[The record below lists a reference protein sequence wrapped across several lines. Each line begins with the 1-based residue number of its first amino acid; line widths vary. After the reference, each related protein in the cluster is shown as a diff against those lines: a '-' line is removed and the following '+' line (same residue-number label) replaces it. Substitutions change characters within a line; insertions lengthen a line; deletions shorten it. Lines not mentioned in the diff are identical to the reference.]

1 MYGRGGAQIR
11 FGPSFTPD
19 VIKWIIGANVALF
32 LAQMYGPS
40 GLSLALWMDER
51 FWQGEI
57 WRAATY
63 MWLHGG
69 GFHLLFNMLGL
80 WMFGSELAAA
90 WGTPRFLKYYFA
102 TGIGAGV
109 VIALWQGLLQ
119 LLSGSVQGATLGA
132 SGALYGVLLASSLV
146 WPNRTV
152 MLLFPPIPLRAIWM
166 IPTFLLLDLIF
177 MSRQVSVIGHLGGA
191 LVGLALLSGSGDAGV
206 TISQL
211 QYKFR
216 RWRMRNKL
224 RALDGDDER
233 RRRQVH

>member
-1 MYGRGGAQIR
+1 MQ
-11 FGPSFTPD
+11 FGPGFTPD
-19 VIKWIIGANVALF
+19 VIKWLIGANVAVYLIQSF
-32 LAQMYGPS
+32 GPD
-40 GLSLALWMDER
+40 AFTTQLWMDDR
-51 FWQGEI
+51 FWSGEL

-80 WMFGSELAAA
+80 WMFGSEVAAA
-90 WGTPRFLKYYFA
+90 WGPRRFLQYYLA

-109 VIALWQGLLQ
+109 VIALWQGALQ
-119 LLSGSVQGATLGA
+119 LISPGIGGATLGA
-132 SGALYGVLLASSLV
+132 SGALYGVLLASSLL

-152 MLLFPPIPLRAIWM
+152 VLLFPPIPLRAIYM
-166 IPTFLLLDLIF
+166 IPTFLLMDLIF

-191 LVGLALLSGSGDAGV
+191 LVGLALLSRSGDAGI

-211 QYKFR
+211 QYRFR

-224 RALDGDDER
+224 RALDADDR
-233 RRRQVH
+233 KRRQFH

>member
-1 MYGRGGAQIR
+1 MYGRGGAQMR

-19 VIKWIIGANVALF
+19 VIKWLVGVNVAVYLIQRF
-32 LAQMYGPS
+32 GSRAVTT
-40 GLSLALWMDER
+40 ALWMDDR
-51 FWQGEI
+51 FWSGEL

-69 GFHLLFNMLGL
+69 GMHLLFNMLGL
-80 WMFGSELAAA
+80 WMFGSEVAAV
-90 WGTPRFLKYYFA
+90 WGTRRFLQYYFA

-109 VIALWQGLLQ
+109 VIALWQAVLHIAL
-119 LLSGSVQGATLGA
+119 GSPVISTLGA
-132 SGALYGVLLASSLV
+132 SGALYGILLASSLL

-152 MLLFPPIPLRAIWM
+152 LLLFPPVPLRAIYM

-191 LVGLALLSGSGDAGV
+191 LVGLALLSRSGDAGV

-224 RALDGDDER
+224 RALDGDDAR
-233 RRRQVH
+233 RRGQSH

>member
-1 MYGRGGAQIR
+1 MR

-19 VIKWIIGANVALF
+19 VIKWLIGANVAVYLV
-32 LAQMYGPS
+32 QMFASPA
-40 GLSLALWMDER
+40 LTTALWMDQR

-80 WMFGSELAAA
+80 WMFGSEIAAV
-90 WGTPRFLKYYFA
+90 WGTQRFLRYYLA
-102 TGIGAGV
+102 TGVGAGV
-109 VIALWQGLLQ
+109 VIALWQGLLH
-119 LLSGSVQGATLGA
+119 LLVGGIGGPTVGA
-132 SGALYGVLLASSLV
+132 SGALYGVLLASSLL
-146 WPNRTV
+146 WPHRTV
-152 MLLFPPIPLRAIWM
+152 LLLFPPIPLRAIYM

-191 LVGLALLSGSGDAGV
+191 LVGLALLARSGDAGI

-211 QYKFR
+211 QYRFR
-216 RWRMRNKL
+216 RWRMRGKL
-224 RALDGDDER
+224 RALDGADER
-233 RRRQVH
+233 RRRPFH